1 MKRVKIEKDA
11 SAVEIK
17 GENKMFGLRLISWI
31 ILVGLCF
38 GALLLKEN
46 GKYILLVMFVFGAF
60 MATHEI
66 MSMLE
71 KLKYKSFKKAGAFC
85 AALSVVFVFYGVPK
99 YNLVPLVLLVI
110 GCWAYLLICKEKEEN
125 LKKIAVS
132 IGGTLLG
139 LLPIFFLSKI
149 YHYDNGGMDMSIGA
163 KFVLYVV
170 AVTKIG
176 DTFAYITG
184 MLSNKI
190 LKGKNHKIVPSI
202 SPKKSWEGTIGG
214 MIFSAITSC
223 VLWYYV
229 FDAQALLVPLIA
241 GIVLFWGGFF
251 GDLAESALKR
261 TCGVKDSGGIL
272 PGMGG
277 VCDLLDSF
285 IFNAPLFYFCIL
297 L

>member
-1 MKRVKIEKDA
+1 
-11 SAVEIK
+11 
-17 GENKMFGLRLISWI
+17 MFFLRLISWI
-31 ILVGLCF
+31 ILVGLF
-38 GALLLKEN
+38 FASIFIKEG
-46 GKYILLVMFVFGAF
+46 GKYILLLMFVFGSF
-60 MATHEI
+60 MATHEVL
-66 MSMLE
+66 SMLE
-71 KLKYKSFKKAGAFC
+71 KLKYKSFKKLGAFC
-85 AALSVVFVFYGVPK
+85 AALSVAFVFFGDPK
-99 YNLVPLVLLVI
+99 YNLIPLVLLII
-110 GCWAYLLICKEKEEN
+110 GCWGYLLVCKDKEEN

-132 IGGTLLG
+132 AGGVLLG

-149 YHYDNGGMDMSIGA
+149 YNIKTNELNIVFGSNIWIGP
-163 KFVLYVV
+163 KLLLYLV

-214 MIFSAITSC
+214 MIFSVIVSC
-223 VLWYYV
+223 
-229 FDAQALLVPLIA
+229 LLYGYLFNENNLFISLIA
-241 GIVLFWGGFF
+241 GIFLFWGGFF

-261 TCGVKDSGGIL
+261 TCGVKDSGNIL

-277 VCDLLDSF
+277 VYDLLDSF

>member
-1 MKRVKIEKDA
+1 LKTAQTEKGA
-11 SAVEIK
+11 SAA
-17 GENKMFGLRLISWI
+17 ENKGKEMFFLRLISWI
-31 ILVGLCF
+31 ILVGAFTGGVFLESGRYILLLMFMF
-38 GALLLKEN
+38 GAL
-46 GKYILLVMFVFGAF
+46 
-60 MATHEI
+60 MATNEI
-66 MSMLE
+66 MEMLE
-71 KLKYKSFKKAGAFC
+71 KLKYKGFKLAASLC
-85 AALSVVFVFYGVPK
+85 AAVSVLFVFTIEET
-99 YNLVPLVLLVI
+99 YNLVPLVLFTI
-110 GCWAYLLICKEKEEN
+110 GCWGYLLLCKDKEDN

-132 IGGTLLG
+132 LGALLLG
-139 LLPIFFLSKI
+139 LIPIFFLSKV
-149 YHYDNGGMDMSIGA
+149 YHCDNGA
-163 KFVLYVV
+163 KLLLYLV

-214 MIFSAITSC
+214 MIFSAIISY

-229 FDAQALLVPLIA
+229 FDVRAWILPLIA
-241 GIVLFWGGFF
+241 GILLFWGGFF

-261 TCGVKDSGGIL
+261 TCRVKDSGSIL

-285 IFNAPLFYFCIL
+285 IFNAVLFYFCIVL
-297 L
+297 F

>member
-1 MKRVKIEKDA
+1 
-11 SAVEIK
+11 
-17 GENKMFGLRLISWI
+17 MFFLRLISWI
-31 ILVGLCF
+31 ILVGLF
-38 GALLLKEN
+38 FAAIFLKEG
-46 GKYILLVMFVFGAF
+46 GKYILLLMFVFGAF

-66 MSMLE
+66 LNMLE
-71 KLKYKSFKKAGAFC
+71 KLKYKSFKIMGATC
-85 AALSVVFVFYGVPK
+85 AALSVVFVFFGDPK
-99 YNLVPLVLLVI
+99 YNLIPLVLLI
-110 GCWAYLLICKEKEEN
+110 LGCWGYLLVCKEKEEN

-132 IGGTLLG
+132 IGGILLG

-149 YHYDNGGMDMSIGA
+149 YNIKTSELNIVFGSNILIGP
-163 KFVLYVV
+163 KLLLYLV

-214 MIFSAITSC
+214 MIFSVIVSYI
-223 VLWYYV
+223 LYGYL
-229 FDAQALLVPLIA
+229 FNNNSLFISLIA
-241 GIVLFWGGFF
+241 GIFLFWGGFF

-261 TCGVKDSGGIL
+261 TCGVKDSGNIL

-277 VCDLLDSF
+277 VYDLLDSF
-285 IFNAPLFYFCIL
+285 IFNAPLFYFCIIIF
-297 L
+297 